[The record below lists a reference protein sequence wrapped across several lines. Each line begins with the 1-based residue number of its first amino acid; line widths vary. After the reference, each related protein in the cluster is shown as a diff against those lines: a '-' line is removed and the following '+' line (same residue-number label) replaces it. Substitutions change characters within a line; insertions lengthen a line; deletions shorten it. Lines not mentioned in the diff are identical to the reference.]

1 MRASKSSPTS
11 KKLQASFPVACNFFE
26 VGDDFDALIVDGRS
40 PLMNRV
46 SDEGRLA
53 TIIYALDSRSING
66 HIKRGEWLVKSGIH
80 INYDELLEEFSN
92 ISLFIIK
99 NKFNKP

>member
-1 MRASKSSPTS
+1 
-11 KKLQASFPVACNFFE
+11 
-26 VGDDFDALIVDGRS
+26 
-40 PLMNRV
+40 MNRA

-66 HIKRGEWLVKSGIH
+66 HIKCGEWLVQSGIH

-92 ISLFIIK
+92 ISLFH
-99 NKFNKP
+99 N

>member
-1 MRASKSSPTS
+1 
-11 KKLQASFPVACNFFE
+11 
-26 VGDDFDALIVDGRS
+26 
-40 PLMNRV
+40 MNRV

-92 ISLFIIK
+92 ISLFH
-99 NKFNKP
+99 N

>member
-1 MRASKSSPTS
+1 
-11 KKLQASFPVACNFFE
+11 
-26 VGDDFDALIVDGRS
+26 
-40 PLMNRV
+40 MNRA

-92 ISLFIIK
+92 ISLFH
-99 NKFNKP
+99 N